1 MSRPDGPHARRWGWR
16 LCRLLLAGL
25 VLGCAHADDVPSPQ
39 AVVETVVAEA
49 LQVLATESDRLAE
62 DRDHAIA
69 LLQTRLLPHVDLP
82 RMARFALGPH
92 WRGATPDQRQRFTQ
106 AFHAEV
112 VRTLAVALQDHAE
125 ELARISRSLKISYRE
140 LSRRDQRVTLRALLE
155 SPRFGRLEIDLL
167 LHAEDGPWKLYD
179 LHLAGVSILLN
190 YRSQITAAVSR
201 DGLEAVIARMQ

>member
-1 MSRPDGPHARRWGWR
+1 MIHPRNAHARRWKSW
-16 LCRLLLAGL
+16 LYRLLLTSL
-25 VLGCAHADDVPSPQ
+25 VLGPAVAGGAASPR

-62 DRDHAIA
+62 DRDHAVA

-92 WRGATPDQRQRFTQ
+92 WRTATPDQRRRFTQ

-179 LHLAGVSILLN
+179 LHVAGVSILLN

>member
-1 MSRPDGPHARRWGWR
+1 MIHPRNAHAGCWKSW
-16 LCRLLLAGL
+16 LCGLLLASL
-25 VLGCAHADDVPSPQ
+25 VLGSAAAGAAASPR

-69 LLQTRLLPHVDLP
+69 LLQTQLLPHVDLP

-92 WRGATPDQRQRFTQ
+92 WRTATPDQRQRFTQ

-140 LSRRDQRVTLRALLE
+140 LSRRDQRATLRALLE

-201 DGLEAVIARMQ
+201 DGLEAVIARMR